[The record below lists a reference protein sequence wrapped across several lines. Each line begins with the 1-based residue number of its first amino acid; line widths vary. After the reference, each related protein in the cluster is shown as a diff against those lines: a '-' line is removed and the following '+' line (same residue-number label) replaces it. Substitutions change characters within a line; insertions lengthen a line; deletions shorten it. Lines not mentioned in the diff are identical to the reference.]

1 MLYLG
6 KTRCST
12 FNVFECRSMET
23 KKYKIEIDPRILE
36 LLGPNLYTNIYYVL
50 AELIA
55 NAYDADAHNVYIIS
69 EPDAIRVED
78 DGHGMSYS
86 KGGIAKYLGVAKL
99 SRTNELD
106 SLTDLGRQK
115 MGRKGIGKLAALSVS
130 ENVDVLTVSAGEKSG
145 FVLSRHPLKDGMLLP
160 IEEKN
165 ISFKKI
171 DNHGTA
177 IIMKNPEYHLHKT
190 NDAIKRNIVNIF
202 PLIDQNFKIHV
213 INIDGKD
220 DVIERL
226 DEVFAKSLC
235 SIITLGDEF
244 KNLAKKVKIP
254 YPDKKE
260 ILIDIRGCHSIPLQ
274 MKNAQGELKSYNLIV
289 KGWIGAYESTKG
301 RKRDIS
307 DFPDNFISL
316 YAHKKMGEFNILPK
330 VGKNSLIESFIVGQL
345 YVDLFE
351 LSELPDMAL
360 SNRQGYKSDDLR
372 YEAVINYVRKIL
384 LPAIINKRSTYA
396 ALKNAAA
403 QKKQLNEQKK
413 KEETLKRAVDNFR
426 RKAGNTIYDTIK
438 ENKNYTSEQV
448 HKVVEKAI
456 NDNIP
461 DFGLKKIVDSAKK
474 KLLISQTGAD
484 KDLSDLVYN
493 FLLFNGVPAKEII
506 YSNCD
511 ESVSRIPSDVS
522 IYDYLRDFFVNSY
535 SDQKIHVVFIT
546 SQHITCSFGTM
557 SEIGAAWITKADHR
571 IINVDGFRPQKPLDD
586 GVVWQTTMIDED
598 GNISMTKL
606 NADLFCE
613 EIESLC
619 TKLGYTPKDRKTNMT
634 KLGNTIKIVK

>member
-1 MLYLG
+1 M
-6 KTRCST
+6 
-12 FNVFECRSMET
+12 
-23 KKYKIEIDPRILE
+23 
-36 LLGPNLYTNIYYVL
+36 
-50 AELIA
+50 
-55 NAYDADAHNVYIIS
+55 
-69 EPDAIRVED
+69 
-78 DGHGMSYS
+78 
-86 KGGIAKYLGVAKL
+86 
-99 SRTNELD
+99 
-106 SLTDLGRQK
+106 
-115 MGRKGIGKLAALSVS
+115 
-130 ENVDVLTVSAGEKSG
+130 
-145 FVLSRHPLKDGMLLP
+145 
-160 IEEKN
+160 
-165 ISFKKI
+165 
-171 DNHGTA
+171 
-177 IIMKNPEYHLHKT
+177 
-190 NDAIKRNIVNIF
+190 
-202 PLIDQNFKIHV
+202 
-213 INIDGKD
+213 
-220 DVIERL
+220 

-522 IYDYLRDFFVNSY
+522 IYDYLREFFVTSY

-586 GVVWQTTMIDED
+586 SVVWQTTMIDKD

-613 EIESLC
+613 KIESLC

-634 KLGNTIKIVK
+634 RLGSTIKIVK